1 MDERIGAE
9 EHETEDA
16 ILKQLKAINTD
27 LKLIAILLLIVV
39 ALLWVGLS

>member
-9 EHETEDA
+9 EHETEDS

-39 ALLWVGLS
+39 ALL